1 MGQALFRKFDMS
13 LLKAEIHCH
22 IEGAADPNLVLR
34 LAQKYQLDMSDI
46 IEDGAYVWSDFT
58 SFLKAYDKAS
68 SVFRTPD
75 DYRLLTYD
83 YFSKLADQNCIYGE
97 IFGSSD
103 HAAQMG
109 IGYNDLVQAMA
120 AGIEDA
126 KSETGIEGRIIMT
139 CVRHLGPE
147 AAIAVAE
154 LIAENPHPM
163 VTGFGMG
170 GDERMFDVQEFAPA
184 YAIAAD
190 AGLGLTAHGG
200 EFAGPDSVR
209 DCLDHLN
216 VTRVGHGVRSIEDPA
231 LMNRLRDENIVLE
244 VCPGSNISLGVYENF
259 AAHPLRKLF
268 EAGVAV
274 TLNSD
279 DPPFFHTSLDR
290 EYQLATDEFGFEDD
304 TINQF
309 TRTALEAAFVDEP
322 TRSKLLKKLDTHS

>member
-1 MGQALFRKFDMS
+1 MS

-22 IEGAADPNLVLR
+22 IEGAADPDLVLR
-34 LAQKYQLDMSDI
+34 LAQKYDLDMGNI
-46 IEDGAYVWSDFT
+46 IKDGRYIWSDFT
-58 SFLKAYDKAS
+58 TFLQAYDRAS
-68 SVFRTPD
+68 SVFKTPD
-75 DYRLLTYD
+75 DYRLLTYN
-83 YFSKLADQNCIYGE
+83 YFSKLAEQNCIYGE

-109 IGYNDLVQAMA
+109 IGYTDLINAMA

-139 CVRHLGPE
+139 CVRHLGPD
-147 AAIAVAE
+147 AALSVAE

-170 GDERMFDVQEFAPA
+170 GDERMFDVSEFAPA
-184 YAIAAD
+184 YAIASD
-190 AGLGLTAHGG
+190 AGLGLTAHAG

-216 VTRVGHGVRSIEDPA
+216 VTRIGHGVRSIEDTS
-231 LMNRLRDENIVLE
+231 LIKRLRDENIVLE
-244 VCPGSNISLGVYENF
+244 VCPGSNISLGVYDKF
-259 AAHPLRKLF
+259 DDHPLRQLH
-268 EAGVAV
+268 EAGVPV

-279 DPPFFHTSLDR
+279 DPPFFHTTLDR
-290 EYQLATDEFGFEDD
+290 EYELAATEFGFDD
-304 TINQF
+304 ETINLF

-322 TRSKLLKKLDTHS
+322 TRSKLLNRLETRG